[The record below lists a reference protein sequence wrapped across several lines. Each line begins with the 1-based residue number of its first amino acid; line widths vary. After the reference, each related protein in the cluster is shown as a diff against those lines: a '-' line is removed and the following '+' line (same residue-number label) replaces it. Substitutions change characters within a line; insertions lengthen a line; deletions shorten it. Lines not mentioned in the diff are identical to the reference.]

1 MNSSIAAM
9 LAIALLAGAARAETV
24 DFDATPVGA
33 LPRGWV
39 AGVTGGAPP
48 NWQIVADDSVPGK
61 LHALK
66 QGAEFAGHVYPW
78 CVKRDALLKDGFVQ
92 VRFKPVS
99 GKEDEAG
106 GLIWRWQDGDDYYVA
121 RANAAEDNVTIY
133 HTVKGTRTEFKRTAM
148 KVAPNQWHTLR
159 VDFKGSH
166 FTVTFDGQKAI
177 EWDDDTFP
185 NAGAVGVWT
194 KADSVTLF
202 EDFTFEATN

>member
-1 MNSSIAAM
+1 MKHSIAAM
-9 LAIALLAGAARAETV
+9 LAAGLMAGGAGAETIT
-24 DFDATPVGA
+24 FDATPVGTI
-33 LPRGWV
+33 PKGWL
-39 AGVTGGAPP
+39 AGVTDGGAP
-48 NWQIVADDSVPGK
+48 NWQVATNDSPSGK
-61 LHALK
+61 PHVLK

-78 CVKRDALLKDGFVQ
+78 CVKRDTVLKDGFVQ
-92 VRFKPVS
+92 VKFKPVS
-99 GKEDEAG
+99 GKEDESG
-106 GLIWRWQDGDDYYVA
+106 GLIWRWQDGDNYYVA

-185 NAGAVGVWT
+185 NAGSVGVWT

-202 EDFTFEATN
+202 DEFTFEGN